1 MKQPNLNNIDMSACI
16 FILVL
21 LAVVVIAIMSIALV
35 SSVIPS
41 VFTCH
46 EWDEMLMLISMV
58 LIYFVALFWAV
69 KLVINF
75 LTYIL

>member
-21 LAVVVIAIMSIALV
+21 LSVVVIVIMTV
-35 SSVIPS
+35 SLILTVIPAI
-41 VFTCH
+41 FTCH
-46 EWDEMLMLISMV
+46 EWDEMLVLISMV